1 MAEDFDECALEYH
14 RSQPPGKVAV
24 VPTKPL
30 ENQRD
35 LALAYSPGVAAACRE
50 IVKDPLLASEMTAR
64 GNLVAVISNGTAVL
78 GLGDIGPLA
87 SKPVMEGKGVLFK
100 KFAGID
106 VFDIEIDETDP
117 DKLVDIIASLEPS
130 FGGINLEDIK
140 APECFEVER
149 RLKQRMNIPV
159 FHDDQ
164 HGTAIIVA
172 AAVFNGLEI
181 VGKSIDQVR
190 VVTSGAGASAQGCL
204 RMLISMGLPKENIML
219 VDRQGVIYQGRPGLE
234 DPNKLTYAVE
244 TDCRTL
250 ADAMQGADIFLGLSG
265 PGLVSQEMVKTM
277 ADSPMIF
284 ALANPMPEILPEEVK
299 AVRPDALVATGR
311 SDYPN
316 QVNNV
321 LCFPFIF
328 RGALDV
334 GATEINDEMKLAC
347 ARAIA
352 HVSKMRTSDV
362 VQRAYANEQLEFGPD
377 YLIPKPFDPRL
388 SVEVSIAAAKAAM
401 ESGVATRPIADMH
414 EYRHRLLRMV
424 FRTGLFMRPFFN
436 RARTSPRR
444 IAYPDSENEVVL
456 RAVSDILD
464 EGLAKPVLI
473 GNRERIHAR
482 ITELNLPIELDSDVE
497 LIECAGEHH
506 DDHISPMLREALHQL
521 QTNQVDGVIAGAD
534 GHQGSQVHFTRDMI
548 GLQEGVSHLGMLNLL
563 VSRKYTLFVANT
575 MEASPTPEQL
585 VEATLLTV
593 EAVRKFGFKPRV
605 ALLSYSTF
613 GSSNSLSAQRMQ
625 ETVALLDS
633 ESRDFEYDGEIQA
646 DFALLDD
653 VRNEKFPDIRLT
665 KRPNILI
672 MPSRDAASISFML
685 SKVLSDSV
693 GIGPVLLGLK
703 QPVHVLTA
711 AATVR
716 RVVNMTALAVVEAQ
730 ELACQ
735 LTGDCVEED

>member
-14 RSQPPGKVAV
+14 RSQPPGKIAV

-50 IVKDPLLASEMTAR
+50 IVKDPLAVSEMTAR
-64 GNLVAVISNGTAVL
+64 SNLVAVISNGTAVL

-106 VFDIEIDETDP
+106 VFDIEIDEKDP

-140 APECFEVER
+140 APECFEIEA
-149 RLKQRMNIPV
+149 RLKERMNIPV

-172 AAVFNGLEI
+172 AAVFNGLEV

-204 RMLISMGLPKENIML
+204 RMLINMGLPKENIML
-219 VDRQGVIYQGRPGLE
+219 ADRQGVIYQGRPGLN
-234 DPNKLTYAVE
+234 DPNKLKYAVE

-250 ADAMQGADIFLGLSG
+250 TDAMQGADIFLGLSG
-265 PGLVSQEMVKTM
+265 PGLVSQEMVKAM
-277 ADSPMIF
+277 ADSPIIF
-284 ALANPMPEILPEEVK
+284 ALANPVPEILPEEVK

-321 LCFPFIF
+321 LCFPFMF

-347 ARAIA
+347 AEAIA
-352 HVSKMRTSDV
+352 KVSRMKASDV
-362 VQRAYANEQLEFGPD
+362 VQRAYADEKLSFGPE

-401 ESGVATRPIADMH
+401 ESGVATRPIGDML
-414 EYRHRLLRMV
+414 EYRHQLLRMV

-436 RARTSPRR
+436 RSRTSPRR
-444 IAYPDSENEVVL
+444 IAYPEAENEIIL

-473 GNRERIHAR
+473 GSRQRIQEK
-482 ITELNLPIELDSDVE
+482 ITSLHLPITLDDDVE
-497 LIECAGEHH
+497 VIEHEREQL
-506 DDHISPMLREALHQL
+506 DNSISSTLKEALEQL
-521 QTNQVDGVIAGAD
+521 RSNNVDGVIAGVE
-534 GHQGSQVHFTRDMI
+534 GHQGAQVHFTEEMI
-548 GLQEGVSHLGMLNLL
+548 GLQEGTSHMGMLNLL
-563 VSRKYTLFVANT
+563 VSNKYTLFIANT
-575 MEASPTPEQL
+575 VAAQPTPEQL
-585 VEATLLTV
+585 VETTLLTV
-593 EAVRKFGFKPRV
+593 EAVRKFGLKPRV

-613 GSSNSLSAQRMQ
+613 GSSNSPSAQRMQ
-625 ETVALLDS
+625 QTVALLDA
-633 ESRDFEYDGEIQA
+633 EHRDFEYDGEIQA
-646 DFALLDD
+646 DFALLDE
-653 VRNEKFPDIRLT
+653 VRNKRFPDSRLR

-672 MPSRDAASISFML
+672 MPSRDAASIAFTL

-693 GIGPVLLGLK
+693 GIGPIQLGLK
-703 QPVHVLTA
+703 QPVHILTA

-730 ELACQ
+730 ELACRQ
-735 LTGDCVEED
+735 TGDCIEDE

>member
-1 MAEDFDECALEYH
+1 
-14 RSQPPGKVAV
+14 
-24 VPTKPL
+24 
-30 ENQRD
+30 
-35 LALAYSPGVAAACRE
+35 
-50 IVKDPLLASEMTAR
+50 
-64 GNLVAVISNGTAVL
+64 
-78 GLGDIGPLA
+78 
-87 SKPVMEGKGVLFK
+87 
-100 KFAGID
+100 
-106 VFDIEIDETDP
+106 
-117 DKLVDIIASLEPS
+117 
-130 FGGINLEDIK
+130 
-140 APECFEVER
+140 
-149 RLKQRMNIPV
+149 
-159 FHDDQ
+159 
-164 HGTAIIVA
+164 
-172 AAVFNGLEI
+172 
-181 VGKSIDQVR
+181 
-190 VVTSGAGASAQGCL
+190 
-204 RMLISMGLPKENIML
+204 
-219 VDRQGVIYQGRPGLE
+219 
-234 DPNKLTYAVE
+234 
-244 TDCRTL
+244 
-250 ADAMQGADIFLGLSG
+250 
-265 PGLVSQEMVKTM
+265 
-277 ADSPMIF
+277 MIF

-401 ESGVATRPIADMH
+401 ETGVATRPIADMH

-521 QTNQVDGVIAGAD
+521 QT
-534 GHQGSQVHFTRDMI
+534 S
-548 GLQEGVSHLGMLNLL
+548 
-563 VSRKYTLFVANT
+563 
-575 MEASPTPEQL
+575 
-585 VEATLLTV
+585 
-593 EAVRKFGFKPRV
+593 
-605 ALLSYSTF
+605 
-613 GSSNSLSAQRMQ
+613 
-625 ETVALLDS
+625 
-633 ESRDFEYDGEIQA
+633 
-646 DFALLDD
+646 
-653 VRNEKFPDIRLT
+653 
-665 KRPNILI
+665 
-672 MPSRDAASISFML
+672 
-685 SKVLSDSV
+685 
-693 GIGPVLLGLK
+693 
-703 QPVHVLTA
+703 
-711 AATVR
+711 
-716 RVVNMTALAVVEAQ
+716 
-730 ELACQ
+730 
-735 LTGDCVEED
+735 